1 MSGNVKYCI
10 KPVEDGRCGKPFR
23 TKSIRSTRRF
33 CDECSPKH
41 TDVPNPLSTLKT
53 RNTYKLGA
61 DEKAMRDWVKSQM
74 ARENINH
81 AQKVSRASTLSARVL
96 ALESKV
102 SILKQDFKVWDDVDK
117 PSDYTINKKEKI
129 ISAIENTVEKL
140 LSNEV
145 DNTLMAKLN
154 NRVTLLN
161 TKIIRLENENKELK
175 KQFKAMNVS
184 IGSKVAHLT
193 KKIGDNKNE

>member
-1 MSGNVKYCI
+1 M
-10 KPVEDGRCGKPFR
+10 
-23 TKSIRSTRRF
+23 T
-33 CDECSPKH
+33 
-41 TDVPNPLSTLKT
+41 
-53 RNTYKLGA
+53 
-61 DEKAMRDWVKSQM
+61 
-74 ARENINH
+74 
-81 AQKVSRASTLSARVL
+81 
-96 ALESKV
+96 
-102 SILKQDFKVWDDVDK
+102 ILL
-117 PSDYTINKKEKI
+117 IKKEKI

-184 IGSKVAHLT
+184 IGTKVAHLT